1 MENNFEK
8 VFYTEN
14 ALISLE
20 EIIEFYISEIGIPPE
35 KVDEIVSNLFI
46 KSDSLIENPFLN
58 QIEPN
63 LVDFGKEHRR
73 IIVGNIKVIYRIDG
87 DTIYVTDFFDVRR
100 NPKKMKP

>member
-1 MENNFEK
+1 VENNFEK

-20 EIIEFYISEIGIPPE
+20 EIIEFYICEIGIPPE
-35 KVDEIVSNLFI
+35 KVDKIVSNLFI

-58 QIEPN
+58 QIEPY
-63 LVDFGKEHRR
+63 LVDFRKEHRR
-73 IIVGNIKVIYRIDG
+73 LIVDNIKVIYRIEG
-87 DTIYVTDFFDVRR
+87 KTIFVTDFFDVRR